1 MGYSGVSRYGVGP
14 QSSHFGCGCGPAA
27 TVTPHMSHDPQTQ
40 PHAAAI
46 AQLEWFN
53 LSTYAARTFV
63 ALSGLGTGTAKQV
76 SETAEVPRTR
86 VYDAVDE
93 LHQMGLV
100 DVRESSPREF
110 MAVSAETLHRTLDGD
125 TRRRLSMLTT
135 ALEALEPADQRVE
148 QRGIWTV
155 GEESAVVDRLL
166 EFFTEADSEI
176 LYLASDEYLSDTVV
190 EGLSAAADRGVAI
203 SLGGLSAARLADL
216 RTDLPDADRIDDA
229 ARSPPAVSRLLVVDG
244 SRTLVSV
251 EVGSPPTE
259 TAIWGMGETNSLVVI
274 FKSMFGLDGWTTGEG
289 T

>member
-1 MGYSGVSRYGVGP
+1 
-14 QSSHFGCGCGPAA
+14 
-27 TVTPHMSHDPQTQ
+27 MSHDSQTQ

-63 ALSGLGTGTAKQV
+63 ALSGLGTGTAKAV

-93 LHQMGLV
+93 LHEAGLV

-110 MAVSAETLHRTLDGD
+110 MAVSAETLRRKLDAD
-125 TRRRLSMLTT
+125 TRRRLSTLTT
-135 ALEALEPADQRVE
+135 ALAALEPVDRRVE

-155 GEESAVVDRLL
+155 GEEAAVVDRLL
-166 EFFTEADSEI
+166 EFFAAADDEI
-176 LYLASDEYLSDTVV
+176 CYLAGDEYLSEAIV

-203 SLGGLSAARLADL
+203 TLGGLSEARLAEL
-216 RTDLPDADRIDDA
+216 RTELPEADRIDDA
-229 ARSPPAVSRLLVVDG
+229 SRSPPAVSRLLLVDG

-259 TAIWGMGETNSLVVI
+259 RAIWGAGDTNSLVVI
-274 FKSMFGLDGWTTGEG
+274 FKSMFGLDGWASDD
-289 T
+289 